1 MAHII
6 DDAQNTTAPNIYKLL
21 NEAKQKIGAV
31 GKNEVNS
38 AQKFNFRG
46 IDAVINQ
53 VAPVFN
59 ELGIIV
65 VPEVLE
71 HIYETVSIG
80 QRQTPMGHVTLAVK
94 YTFYGPE
101 GDNVSATVLAEAM
114 DSGDKAAAKA
124 MSVGM
129 RIALLQTLNLPTDEP
144 DPDSVSYERSGGQPA
159 PVGRPVQPQPLLAPD
174 DLVEAI
180 QKASTVDELRVE
192 WKAAGAAGHLQSDT
206 VLKTGEKIKVQDLLY
221 RRKDEL
227 DKRDKPG
234 FPESA

>member
-6 DDAQNTTAPNIYKLL
+6 SDTQNPNIYKLL

-31 GKNEVNS
+31 GKNEVNQ

-71 HIYETVSIG
+71 HIYETVAIG

-144 DPDSVSYERSGGQPA
+144 DPDSVSYERSGSQTTA
-159 PVGRPVQPQPLLAPD
+159 PVGHPIQPVPVDAPA
-174 DLVEAI
+174 DLVEMI
-180 QKASTVDELRVE
+180 LRATDLEEVRAA
-192 WKAAGAAGHLQSDT
+192 WKLAGAKGHLQAET
-206 VLKTGEKIKVQDLLY
+206 VLSGGEKLTIQDLLY

-227 DKRDKPG
+227 DKLNKPG

>member
-6 DDAQNTTAPNIYKLL
+6 DDTQNTPTQNIYKLL
-21 NEAKQKIGAV
+21 SEAKKKIGAV
-31 GKNEVNS
+31 GKNEVNQ

-71 HIYETVSIG
+71 HIYETVAIG

-101 GDNVSATVLAEAM
+101 GDSVSATVLAEAM

-144 DPDSVSYERSGGQPA
+144 DPDSVSYERSGSQQAP
-159 PVGRPVQPQPLLAPD
+159 PVGKPVTQQFAPD
-174 DLVEAI
+174 DMIEAI
-180 QKASTVDELRVE
+180 TNAKDLDEVRIH
-192 WKAAGAAGHLQSDT
+192 WKAAGALGHLQSNI
-206 VLKTGEKIKVQDLLY
+206 VLSTGEKITIQDLLY
-221 RRKDEL
+221 RKKDEL
-227 DKRDKPG
+227 DKLNKPG